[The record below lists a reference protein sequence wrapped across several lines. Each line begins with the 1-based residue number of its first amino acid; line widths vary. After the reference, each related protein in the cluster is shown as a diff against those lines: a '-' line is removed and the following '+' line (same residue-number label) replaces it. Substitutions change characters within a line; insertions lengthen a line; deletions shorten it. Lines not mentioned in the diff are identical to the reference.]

1 MLEDFPTVD
10 NSYVNLNTLPH
21 FDKKKYMILS
31 VNIFSLGSKY
41 DDLASYIDNL
51 SSKNIII
58 LAILIQET
66 WGANNVFSFPN
77 FKFDFVNRVNRTGGG
92 VAIYANCLYKP
103 KFKSKI
109 MVEGCFESISVM
121 LKFPNGNNLTVIN
134 VYHPPACESHTP
146 KAHFDVFNNKLSDI
160 LSSVKENSKVLVKGD
175 FNTCLLK
182 NSFSEQ
188 FICTLYEN
196 SFFILNS
203 LASRIT
209 SASKYSFIDQSIVN
223 SCDVVSE
230 IFNAVDS
237 PSDHDIIMSVIDN
250 KFVDKIQCDHPK
262 KPKKTFF
269 RHINETNLEKFRIK
283 LRDQDWSSVFNNPNL
298 QAAYD
303 SFYLIFFEH
312 FNNEFPLK
320 KTRTS
325 IKSVPLNAWYT
336 NKLRNFRTRLD
347 ILKIDMKK
355 DPSKTNKY
363 KSYRNLY
370 KRLCTIEKK
379 NYFKAKI
386 EETNGNPR
394 EVWKVLNSSYNPQ
407 SKNQS
412 NIEAIKD
419 PLSGNIVRTDHEI
432 AEVFR
437 QYFDTFTDKI
447 AENIII
453 DPNSNFKD
461 FLPPPTNFSFNPRPI
476 TSHEI
481 IKLLDSTKPKSS
493 TDVNG
498 LNSNVIKYVK
508 LEISPVLASLF
519 SRSLNEGLFP
529 KQSKISKIIPLY
541 KKNCELE
548 LGNYRGISLIETFGK
563 ILEKLV
569 FNRLYSYLEKNKLIY
584 DLQYGFRKKLGV
596 DICLINLVNRL
607 SEAFNNHEIGSVL
620 SLDCMKAFDMV
631 SWDILF
637 HKLSNL
643 GVRGNHLKFFRSYFQ
658 GRESKICVNGIL
670 CKDVCKLRRGVCQG
684 SCLGPLLFL
693 IYINDLPNA
702 VQILSCLLFADDNQ
716 LVSSADNW
724 QNLANK
730 INSELKNV
738 ICWYAANKLPI
749 HPDKTSLTFFVPNSI
764 AEKFKIPLDSN
775 GDFLHNIVVDLNLDN
790 DLTYDI
796 NKVHKVNITNLDPS
810 ECQGG
815 VKVLGIHLDPELSFK
830 FQAEQVIA
838 KQRSSI
844 FALKQCKKFMDREHL
859 LNLFNAFNRSHL
871 NFAIPFLGTCSDN
884 IIHTLNILDRAAMR
898 VIFDKKSYQSI
909 TPYYKE
915 FKILTVH
922 QLMSAYRVKFMYKIE
937 NNLIGNSFNNQYSK
951 VRDRITDRIVRNAND
966 FDLPQRLNYQFLKR
980 FPLFSFPDE
989 YNKLP
994 RNIKNA
1000 KKLKTFV
1007 NRLKKY
1013 YLGLEYEGE
1022 EDD

>member
-1 MLEDFPTVD
+1 MLEDFPIVD
-10 NSYVNLNTLPH
+10 NSYVNLNTLPR
-21 FDKKKYMILS
+21 FQKKKYVVLS
-31 VNIFSLGSKY
+31 VNIFSLSSKFN
-41 DDLASYIDNL
+41 DLASYIDSL
-51 SSKNIII
+51 TSKNIII
-58 LAILIQET
+58 IALLVQET

-77 FKFDFVNRVNRTGGG
+77 FKFDYINRTNRSGGG
-92 VAIYANCLYKP
+92 VAIYANCNYKP
-103 KFKSKI
+103 KFKNKI
-109 MVEGCFESISVM
+109 MIEGCYESISVM
-121 LKFPNGNNLTVIN
+121 LKFPSGKNLTIIN
-134 VYHPPACESHTP
+134 IYHPPSCDTHTP
-146 KAHFDVFNNKLSDI
+146 RAHFDTFNNKLSDT
-160 LSSVKENSKVLVKGD
+160 LSSIKDNSKVLICGD

-182 NSFSEQ
+182 NSYSEPYM
-188 FICTLYEN
+188 CTLYEN

-209 SASKYSFIDQSIVN
+209 SASQYSFIDQSITN
-223 SCDVVSE
+223 SSEIVSE
-230 IFNAVDS
+230 IFNCVDS
-237 PSDHDIIMSVIDN
+237 PSDHDIIMSAINN
-250 KFVDKIQCDHPK
+250 KFVEKTQCDHPN
-262 KPKKTFF
+262 KPKKSTF
-269 RHINETNLEKFRIK
+269 RHISESNLEKFRIK
-283 LRDQDWSSVFNNPNL
+283 LGEQDWSSVLNNPDL

-303 SFYLIFFEH
+303 SFYNIFYKH
-312 FNNEFPLK
+312 FNKEFPIK

-325 IKSVPLNAWYT
+325 IKSIPLNAWYN

-347 ILKIDMKK
+347 ILKIEMKK
-355 DPSKTNKY
+355 DPLKSNRY
-363 KSYRNLY
+363 KSYRNYY
-370 KRLCTIEKK
+370 KRLCQIEKK

-386 EETNGNPR
+386 EETQGR
-394 EVWKVLNSSYNPQ
+394 SKEVWKVLNSSYNPQ

-412 NIEAIKD
+412 NIDAIRD
-419 PLSGNIVRTDHEI
+419 PLSGNIVRSDQEI

-437 QYFDTFTDKI
+437 QYFDSFTDKI
-447 AENIII
+447 SENIVI
-453 DPNSNFKD
+453 DPNSNFQD
-461 FLPPPTNFSFNPRPI
+461 FLPPPTNLSFSPRPI
-476 TSHEI
+476 SSQEI

-498 LNSNVIKYVK
+498 LNTNVVKYVK
-508 LEISPVLASLF
+508 SEISNVLSNLF
-519 SRSLNEGLFP
+519 TRSLNQGLFP
-529 KQSKISKIIPLY
+529 SQAKTSKIIPLY
-541 KKNCELE
+541 KKNCDLE

-584 DLQYGFRKKLGV
+584 DLQYGFRRKLGV
-596 DICLINLVNRL
+596 DICLINLVNRI
-607 SEAFNNHEIGSVL
+607 SEAFNSHEIGSVL

-631 SWDILF
+631 SWPVLF

-643 GVRGNHLKFFRSYFQ
+643 GVRGNYLKFFESYFH

-670 CKDVCKLRRGVCQG
+670 CKDVCRLRRGVCQG

-724 QNLANK
+724 QDLSNK
-730 INSELKNV
+730 INAEIKNV
-738 ICWYAANKLPI
+738 IQWYAANKLPI
-749 HPDKTSLTFFVPNSI
+749 HPDKTSLTFFYPNSI
-764 AEKFKIPLDSN
+764 AEKFKLPLDDN
-775 GDFLHNIVVDLNLDN
+775 GDFQYKIVVDLNLDN
-790 DLTYDI
+790 DLSYDI
-796 NKVHKVNITNLDPS
+796 NKVHKVQITNLDPS

-815 VKVLGIHLDPELSFK
+815 VKVLGIHLDPELTFK

-871 NFAIPFLGTCSDN
+871 NFAIPFIGTCTDN

-898 VIFDKKSYQSI
+898 VIFDKKSYESI
-909 TPYYKE
+909 TPFYKE

-922 QLMSAYRVKFMYKIE
+922 QLISAYKVKFMYKLE
-937 NNLIGNSFNNQYSK
+937 NNMIGNSFCNQYSK
-951 VRDRITDRIVRNAND
+951 VSDRITERVVRNAND
-966 FDLPQRLNYQFLKR
+966 YDLPQRLNYQFIKR
-980 FPLFSFPDE
+980 FPIFSFPDE

-1000 KKLKTFV
+1000 KKFKTFV

-1013 YLGLEYEGE
+1013 YLGLDFE
-1022 EDD
+1022 EDDD